1 MFNKKKIVYVLSVV
15 VSLTIVSSYYYY
27 QGTKFKRSYEH
38 GTIFEQLDTLLNTT
52 RSAKYIE
59 KAGYKLDQYD
69 LKVGGVISSVPIND
83 NPLIDISRPMSNQ
96 VDILVTEKQGDEY
109 IRYKMTYD
117 ENMELI
123 DFYAYS
129 EQKNRPNKNI
139 NNIQKK
145 DILEYYNLVKKNV
158 TKFLDKVYK
167 II

>member
-1 MFNKKKIVYVLSVV
+1 MFNKKKIIYLLCVV
-15 VSLTIVSSYYYY
+15 VSLTIVSSYYHY

-38 GTIFEQLDTLLNTT
+38 GTTFEQLDTLLNTT

-117 ENMELI
+117 KNMELI

-145 DILEYYNLVKKNV
+145 DILEYDNLVKKNV

>member
-1 MFNKKKIVYVLSVV
+1 MFNKKKIVYVLGVV
-15 VSLTIVSSYYYY
+15 VSLTIVSSCYYY
-27 QGTKFKRSYEH
+27 QGTKFKRLYEH
-38 GTIFEQLDTLLNTT
+38 GTTFEQLDTLLNTT

-59 KAGYKLDQYD
+59 KAGYKLDHYD

-117 ENMELI
+117 KNMELI

-145 DILEYYNLVKKNV
+145 DILEYYNLIEKNV
-158 TKFLDKVYK
+158 TIF
-167 II
+167 